1 VRKQISGLGVLLLS
15 AVLILFIP
23 SCRPEP
29 LAPQEPV
36 MVLLSPSY
44 GETLPAGPVEVRT
57 YIENFK
63 LTEAEG
69 QDNVFGEGHFIYYL
83 DTDMPVKP
91 GAPAITISGTYFVC
105 SETSYTW
112 ADVTPGTHTFSVQLV
127 NNDNTPLM
135 APVTQRVVVDL
146 VTQ

>member
-1 VRKQISGLGVLLLS
+1 MGVLLLS
-15 AVLILFIP
+15 AIFILFIP
-23 SCRPEP
+23 SCRTEP

-36 MVLLSPSY
+36 LVLLSPSY
-44 GETLPAGPVEVRT
+44 GETLPVGPVEVRI
-57 YIENFK
+57 YVENFK
-63 LTEAEG
+63 LTEIEG
-69 QDNVFGEGHFIYYL
+69 QDNVFGQGHLIYYL

-91 GAPAITISGTYFVC
+91 DAPAVTISGTNFIS

-135 APVTQRVVVDL
+135 APVTQRVVLDL